1 MERWRT
7 GMSHNDL
14 DQQLQKAL
22 QEHTKHWTA
31 PSHLQYKIIKEISA
45 AQGGRTMKKW
55 LISVIVTALLL
66 IPVGAYAGYHYLAD
80 AIYGSKEAVVQLGG
94 TEQQYERLEKKL
106 LMAKNELSTEE
117 YSKFMTILKEYGQF
131 YLKYADANGNIDPKT
146 WNQPEQARYEAIV
159 EAMIPIFE
167 RLEQLDKQTPATSSM
182 DEPAFW
188 EKTLQEAKAQ
198 FTEADYKEFK
208 YIYETMWSYKSIVT
222 DEKDGYTLH
231 WDRLSKEQQAE
242 VNEIR
247 PKLLYYLEQL
257 GYKSKS

>member
-31 PSHLQYKIIKEISA
+31 PSHLQYQIIKEISA
-45 AQGGRTMKKW
+45 TQGGKTMKKW
-55 LISVIVTALLL
+55 LVSVIVTALLL

-80 AIYGSKEAVVQLGG
+80 AIYGSKEAVLQLGG

-106 LMAKNELSTEE
+106 IQAKNQLSEEE
-117 YSKFMTILKEYGQF
+117 YTKFMTTLKEYGQF

-146 WNQPEQARYEAIV
+146 WSKQEQAHYEALT
-159 EAMIPIFE
+159 EQLTPLFE
-167 RLEQLDKQTPATSSM
+167 RLEQLDKQATAKSSM

-188 EKTLQEAKAQ
+188 ENALKKAKTQ
-198 FTEADYKEFK
+198 FTEAEYQEFK
-208 YIYETMWSYKSIVT
+208 HTYETMWNYKSIVT
-222 DEKDGYTLH
+222 NEVD

-242 VNEIR
+242 VNELS
-247 PKLLYYLEQL
+247 PKLLQYLERL
-257 GYKSKS
+257 GYKAK

>member
-14 DQQLQKAL
+14 NYQLQKAL

-31 PSHLQYKIIKEISA
+31 PSHLQYQIVKEISA
-45 AQGGRTMKKW
+45 TQGGKTMKKW

-80 AIYGSKEAVVQLGG
+80 TIYGSKEAVLQLGG

-106 LMAKNELSTEE
+106 LMAKSELSHEE

-131 YLKYADANGNIDPKT
+131 YLKYADSSGTIDPTT
-146 WNQPEQARYEAIV
+146 WSKQEQERYTALTEK
-159 EAMIPIFE
+159 MIPLFE
-167 RLEQLDKQTPATSSM
+167 RLEMLDKQTTATSPM
-182 DEPAFW
+182 DESAFW
-188 EKTLQEAKAQ
+188 EKALKEAKVQ
-198 FTEADYKEFK
+198 FTETEYKDFK
-208 YIYETMWSYKSIVT
+208 HIYETMWSYKSTVT

-231 WDRLSKEQQAE
+231 WDRLSKEKQAE

-247 PKLLYYLEQL
+247 PKLLKYLERL
-257 GYKSKS
+257 GYKTK

>member
-1 MERWRT
+1 
-7 GMSHNDL
+7 MSHNDL

-45 AQGGRTMKKW
+45 TKGGRTMKKW

-146 WNQPEQARYEAIV
+146 WSKQEQARYKVIT
-159 EAMIPIFE
+159 EAMIPLFE
-167 RLEQLDKQTPATSSM
+167 RLKQLDKQATAKSSM

-188 EKTLQEAKAQ
+188 ENALKKAKTQ
-198 FTEADYKEFK
+198 FTEAEYTEFK
-208 YIYETMWSYKSIVT
+208 QIYETMWSYKSIVT
-222 DEKDGYTLH
+222 DEKDGHLLH

-247 PKLLYYLEQL
+247 PKLLKYLEQL
-257 GYKSKS
+257 GYKAK